1 MLGRLNLGIVLN
13 PQLDI
18 KSYWLVKPSV
28 SDAAFRSQEEIG
40 ELLTLKWNSVMNVK
54 VIQTLVF
61 TDS

>member
-40 ELLTLKWNSVMNVK
+40 ELLTLEWNPVINV
-54 VIQTLVF
+54 
-61 TDS
+61 